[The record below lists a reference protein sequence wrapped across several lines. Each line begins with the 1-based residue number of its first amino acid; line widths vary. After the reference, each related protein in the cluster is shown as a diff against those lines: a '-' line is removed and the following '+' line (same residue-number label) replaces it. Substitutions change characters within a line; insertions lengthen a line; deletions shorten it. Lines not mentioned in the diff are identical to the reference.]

1 MSHAIVMADASNEAS
16 LICAG
21 TTKLKKRL
29 LISSCRA
36 ARLRRVTQL

>member
-29 LISSCRA
+29 LMQSRA
-36 ARLRRVTQL
+36 SNHIATRKFL